1 MLADP
6 WTALGDR
13 TRRAIFVRVAD
24 GPASV
29 ATIAR
34 ELPISGPTVSQHLK
48 VLKDAGLVS
57 VEPHGRQRIYTLRA
71 EGTQQLRAELDRFWP
86 STTCS
91 PWTSP
96 GRCWSPAQTRV
107 ELEHRHPE
115 RHGEGWQRARSAL
128 ENDNGWPLYLRRFDD
143 LVRGA

>member
-1 MLADP
+1 MLTDP

-13 TRRAIFVRVAD
+13 TRRAVLVRVAD

-34 ELPISGPTVSQHLK
+34 ELPISRPAVSQHLK

-71 EGTQQLRAELDRFWP
+71 EGLQQLRTELDTFW
-86 STTCS
+86 
-91 PWTSP
+91 
-96 GRCWSPAQTRV
+96 
-107 ELEHRHPE
+107 
-115 RHGEGWQRARSAL
+115 RSAL
-128 ENDNGWPLYLRRFDD
+128 GNFKRVAEESRAADLRGPTREE
-143 LVRGA
+143 